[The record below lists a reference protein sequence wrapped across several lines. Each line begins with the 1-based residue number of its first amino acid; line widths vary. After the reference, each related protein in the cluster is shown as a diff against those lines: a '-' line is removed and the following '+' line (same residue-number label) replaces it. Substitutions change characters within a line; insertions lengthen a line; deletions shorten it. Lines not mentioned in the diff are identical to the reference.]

1 MLPLNDGGRMTTR
14 PCVST
19 PNNPIAMNKIE
30 LQTHGYAAHWDGY
43 DINCMK
49 GYLTRQ
55 DNNEWVK
62 GWLKGQGNG

>member
-1 MLPLNDGGRMTTR
+1 
-14 PCVST
+14 
-19 PNNPIAMNKIE
+19 MNKTE
-30 LQTHGYAAHWDGY
+30 LHTHGYAAHWDGY